1 MLLHILNFFIEI
13 NKLIRAGRYDMS
25 KVKPNKVDSAN
36 AFSLSIPKI
45 NIPEIVDVS
54 LIPQPPIETGIWV
67 IKKTI
72 KKTKENCMNVN
83 PISSDIPRKMKTNKR
98 VICPNSETK

>member
-1 MLLHILNFFIEI
+1 
-13 NKLIRAGRYDMS
+13 MS

-72 KKTKENCMNVN
+72 KKTKDCMNVN
-83 PISSDIPRKMKTNKR
+83 PISSDIPRKIKTNKR